1 MGAVTQVQG
10 CDARNMNGKANA
22 ARALDDGFK
31 NGPIAV
37 IFRQQRQTRGFAPRT
52 RLVECAGRRV
62 RLRLAIR
69 PGLGG
74 PALPAVSF
82 VQLRD
87 LKCGRSLTL
96 TDE

>member
-1 MGAVTQVQG
+1 MGAVAQAQG
-10 CDARNMNGKANA
+10 CDARIMNG
-22 ARALDDGFK
+22 RAKEVRVLDDGFK

-52 RLVECAGRRV
+52 HLVECAGRRV

-82 VQLRD
+82 VQL
-87 LKCGRSLTL
+87 C
-96 TDE
+96 